1 MINRVDDPSIKVLD
15 SDITSIELL
24 FRKHNNRVGDG
35 KGITDSPV
43 IEDETLS
50 DTSGLVA
57 SKYSSDESSP
67 GRFATSVVRPSN
79 PSSCAMSLSWS
90 TIGKVI
96 LCKPVE

>member
-1 MINRVDDPSIKVLD
+1 MFDN
-15 SDITSIELL
+15 DIASIELL
-24 FRKHNNRVGDG
+24 LRKHSSRVGDG
-35 KGITDSPV
+35 KGITTSPV

-67 GRFATSVVRPSN
+67 VRFATSVVRPSN

-90 TIGKVI
+90 TIGKVM
-96 LCKPVE
+96 LCKPAE